1 MDVMGILYRESP
13 VITSAPVIVI
23 GGAIIIAVIAAIVAW
38 KLKASIDGGEIS
50 ELQTQVGRAEAYVD
64 TVKARRQL
72 VFEREEDVLA
82 AQAKLIREFQEYK
95 ALLVAGASESQLA
108 AINKIEAAL
117 IACTTA
123 STALVL
129 LARQ

>member
-1 MDVMGILYRESP
+1 MGILYRESP
-13 VITSAPVIVI
+13 VITGAPVIVI
-23 GGAIIIAVIAAIVAW
+23 GGAIIIVVITAIVAW
-38 KLKASIDGGEIS
+38 KLKASIDGGEMS
-50 ELQTQVGRAEAYVD
+50 ELQARVDRAEAYFD
-64 TVKARRQL
+64 TVEARRQL

-123 STALVL
+123 STALVPL
-129 LARQ
+129 VRHGD

>member
-1 MDVMGILYRESP
+1 MDVMGILYRELP

-23 GGAIIIAVIAAIVAW
+23 GGAIIIVVIAAIVAW
-38 KLKASIDGGEIS
+38 KLKASIDGGEMS
-50 ELQTQVGRAEAYVD
+50 ELQARVDRAEAYVD